1 MIKKLW
7 KTIRKWILRWI
18 IWISSISILNAGYII
33 CYLLLL
39 SWYVI
44 FSVRF
49 SGKILA
55 CFSEEERFMDSL
67 QYKTSLFWTLITIL
81 FLVLMMILLQI
92 INKYGLFDSISQSFA
107 YLVSDILKIPGWWIP
122 PQINF

>member
-7 KTIRKWILRWI
+7 KFIRKWILLWI
-18 IWISSISILNAGYII
+18 IWMSSIFILNASYII
-33 CYLLLL
+33 CYLFLL

-49 SGKILA
+49 SGKILSY
-55 CFSEEERFMDSL
+55 FSEEERFMDSL
-67 QYKTSLFWTLITIL
+67 QYKTSLFWTLTTIS
-81 FLVLMMILLQI
+81 FLALMMIWLLI
-92 INKYGLFDSISQSFA
+92 INKYGFFDSISQSFA
-107 YLVSDILKIPGWWIP
+107 YFVTDILKIPGWWIL

>member
-7 KTIRKWILRWI
+7 KIIRKWILLWI
-18 IWISSISILNAGYII
+18 IWMSSIFILNASYII

-55 CFSEEERFMDSL
+55 CFSEEEWFMDSL
-67 QYKTSLFWTLITIL
+67 QYKTSLFWTLITIS
-81 FLVLMMILLQI
+81 FLVLMIILLQM
-92 INKYGLFDSISQSFA
+92 INKYWLFDYISQIFA
-107 YLVSDILKIPGWWIP
+107 YLASDILKIPGWILPKIYLW
-122 PQINF
+122 

>member
-1 MIKKLW
+1 MIKKIW
-7 KTIRKWILRWI
+7 KIIRKWILRWI
-18 IWISSISILNAGYII
+18 IWISSISILNASYVI

-55 CFSEEERFMDSL
+55 CFSEEERFMDAL
-67 QYKTSLFWTLITIL
+67 QYKISLFWTLITIL

-107 YLVSDILKIPGWWIP
+107 YFVTDILKISGWWIP
-122 PQINF
+122 PQINI